1 MYQKFW
7 YKLFWYRIIWQMYSW
22 LKIIKWTVSRHVRV
36 MRVWCWS
43 GPSNKDQ
50 RVRQWHKSFLF
61 WAYFRPK
68 METQNELLGRAR
80 RWVSLCNSFKNCIIF
95 FSPKGIK
102 LIFFRVWSDC
112 THNNPY
118 AKAFLEIMTKFFKNL
133 NWKQLSL
140 LLLFNL
146 KKTQW
151 VDFKPKSVVS
161 NTRKKF

>member
-36 MRVWCWS
+36 MRIWCWS
-43 GPSNKDQ
+43 GPSNKGR

-95 FSPKGIK
+95 FSQ
-102 LIFFRVWSDC
+102 RVLNLFSLGSGQIVHII
-112 THNNPY
+112 THMQRL
-118 AKAFLEIMTKFFKNL
+118 FLKSWQNF
-133 NWKQLSL
+133 
-140 LLLFNL
+140 L
-146 KKTQW
+146 KI
-151 VDFKPKSVVS
+151 
-161 NTRKKF
+161 